1 VIVAIQFVKPSLK
14 QAAFC
19 HKSGVVGEKSNQK
32 PSWQRGRGRDSDFTV
47 WSNTFKAQK
56 GLLLRPKLHK
66 IKLITPVILDTY
78 LLYA

>member
-32 PSWQRGRGRDSDFTV
+32 PSWQRGRGPDSDFTV
-47 WSNTFKAQK
+47 LFKTFQSTKRV
-56 GLLLRPKLHK
+56 GV
-66 IKLITPVILDTY
+66 TP
-78 LLYA
+78 